1 MTYFTINDPLEPV
14 PINEKPRKIKN
25 DQLKLEIEE
34 PKHDTN
40 KIYVK
45 PNKFK
50 IALFWICGIESNL
63 KENFNEDLKV
73 IQKVDTSIEQDPF
86 WSNICDLN
94 AVIALALCAFVIAFY
109 NKYE

>member
-1 MTYFTINDPLEPV
+1 MNIINNVNNENR
-14 PINEKPRKIKN
+14 INRLNNVLRNIHAN
-25 DQLKLEIEE
+25 S
-34 PKHDTN
+34 
-40 KIYVK
+40 
-45 PNKFK
+45 KFK

-94 AVIALALCAFVIAFY
+94 AVIALSLNAFVIAFY
-109 NKYE
+109 NKYDQIGMEK